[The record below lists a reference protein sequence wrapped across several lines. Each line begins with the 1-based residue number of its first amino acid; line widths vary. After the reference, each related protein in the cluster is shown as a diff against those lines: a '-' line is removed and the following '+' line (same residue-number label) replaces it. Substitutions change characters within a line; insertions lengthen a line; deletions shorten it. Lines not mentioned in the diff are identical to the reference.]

1 MRKLSN
7 RPKKVAQKIFG
18 SFGSKKW
25 CQKIQLE
32 GLPNCRYIAAR
43 EKDSWLI
50 GPSHESFF
58 KPQDLS
64 E

>member
-1 MRKLSN
+1 MKKLSN
-7 RPKKVAQKIFG
+7 RPKIVAQIIFG

-43 EKDSWLI
+43 EKDSWFAHVLNRMA
-50 GPSHESFF
+50 F
-58 KPQDLS
+58 KP
-64 E
+64 